1 MSTPKDMIRE
11 TLNNSDMITKL
22 YLDDLSDADLHLS
35 PIEGMNPIAWQL
47 GHLLQTERD
56 WVEKISPGSSPALP
70 SGFAEAHA
78 KETAS
83 PNQFKPFAT
92 KDDYLSAWNAQH
104 AATLALLD
112 SLPESR
118 LAESTGVEY
127 APTVASM
134 LNMIGIHGL
143 MHLGQYVAVRRKLG
157 KPLAM

>member
-1 MSTPKDMIRE
+1 MSTPKDIVRE

-22 YLDDLSDADLHLS
+22 YLDGLSDADLLVS

-47 GHLLQTERD
+47 GHLLATERD

-70 SGFAEAHA
+70 SGFAEAHT

-83 PNQFKPFAT
+83 PHSFKPFGT
-92 KDDYLSAWNAQH
+92 KDDYLSLWSAQH
-104 AATLALLD
+104 AATLAMLD

-118 LAESTGVEY
+118 FAEATGIDY

-143 MHLGQYVAVRRKLG
+143 MHVGQYVAVRRKLG
-157 KPLAM
+157 KPIAM